1 MASTSLVS
9 LYPSFT
15 PDQLLHT
22 TPTSCSS
29 SPFSTCPTYYKRT
42 NTISLKLLSQN
53 SCPFITSTKIN
64 VKRFV
69 VRAATDYYS
78 TLGVPKSASVKDI
91 KAAYRKLAR
100 QYHPDVNKEPDA
112 TEKFKE
118 ISTAYEVLSDDKK
131 RSLYD
136 RYGEAGVKSAV
147 GGEAGAYATNPFD
160 LFESFFGPNIF
171 SGNTTGFGTRRSTVS
186 KGEDLRYDITLE
198 FSEAIFGAEKE
209 FALSHLETCEICSG
223 TGAKVGSKMKI
234 CSTCGG
240 SGQVLRTERTPF
252 GNFSQISVCPNCG
265 GDGEMISQSCGK
277 CSGEGRIQVKKDI
290 KVKVP
295 PGVSKGSILRV
306 SGEGDAGPKGGPPGD
321 LFVYLNI
328 LEIPEIQRDGIN
340 LRSTITI
347 SYLDAILGTITKV
360 KTVEG
365 VNDIRIP
372 PGTQPGDVLVLAKKG
387 APMLNRPSIRGDHL
401 FSVKVSIPKRVSSEE
416 RELLEE
422 LSSLNNI
429 PNKPSKSRT
438 GKPSKSRPTSP
449 EISKVEESR
458 MESDT
463 EKTDES
469 EDKNDTWKSLKD
481 LAGSAASGALKW
493 FKDNII

>member
-100 QYHPDVNKEPDA
+100 QYHPDVNKEPG
-112 TEKFKE
+112 
-118 ISTAYEVLSDDKK
+118 IM
-131 RSLYD
+131 LY
-136 RYGEAGVKSAV
+136 
-147 GGEAGAYATNPFD
+147 
-160 LFESFFGPNIF
+160 
-171 SGNTTGFGTRRSTVS
+171 GNTTGFGTRRSTVS

-469 EDKNDTWKSLKD
+469 EDKNDLWKSLKD